1 MANSL
6 WSLNY
11 FSERP
16 MRTRVTSFR
25 TKSGVGLL
33 TIVTVLTVGGHQ
45 FGAKSGRARRV
56 FVVGTDNAPPYYHQ
70 DADGKIVGVAVD
82 VFKRAAAEL
91 DFDLKFVHL
100 AGQPDSF
107 LRSHQADFWPA
118 LTITDQ
124 RKAEFHMTQPWLY
137 NTFCMIHSGENAVPS
152 GKALRLAHWWNPVNT
167 RNAKIFFPEAQHVS
181 LSSRELVMRAVC
193 TGSVDAGL
201 IETRVFDSLLLSR
214 PAGCEGAK
222 LTRKSVPGAA
232 FPMGIAAVK
241 SASREADQIHEQIAR
256 MAHTGELARI
266 FEAWS
271 SITSN
276 EANSI
281 LAMNA
286 ARQQTRLAIAALGSM
301 LIGLGIFYWQFRRAK
316 TAYRLADRE
325 ASERKVAEEARRKA
339 DRTRAVVL
347 EGAGEGICG
356 LDAEGKT
363 TFLNTS
369 AARMLGLDGMAMNG
383 HSFHQLVHGT
393 VFDGCTLTDCPLRKI
408 RGMVGESFN
417 STGEFRRFD
426 GSCFP
431 VEFVCS
437 PLSEDGVYTG
447 SVITFKDISS
457 RRQAEWL
464 DGDRNMILE
473 MLAENRGLGQ
483 IFRAIAL
490 MVERQ
495 SPGVYCAITTLSG
508 SRLELRAAPS
518 LPVAFREA
526 LRFIPVACGS
536 LCCGTAAKLG
546 RPVIAADIAVD
557 PLWEHLRGKALDCGV
572 RSSWSHPILSA
583 SGEVLGTVATYS
595 DRIDG
600 VNTTGEMLSRVACR
614 LARLVIEQTSLT
626 ERLNHQ
632 AHHDSLT
639 GLPNRVLFQSRLD
652 QALVLSRHTGSTGAL
667 FYIDLDRFKQIN
679 DTLSHRVGDLYL
691 CQVVQ
696 RFERTLPP
704 EATLARLGGDEFAI
718 VFPTVEGR
726 LEAEQRARTLLGVML
741 DPFLLDGH
749 TVFGTAS
756 VGISLSDAF
765 RTAAELQSCADQAM
779 YQAKHSGRNR
789 FHFYSEELSRRAL
802 AELEI
807 EHCLRDAL
815 DHDQFVLHYQ
825 PQCRANGELLGFE
838 ALIRLPHSERGLI
851 PPHDFIPVAEDTG
864 LIVPIGSWVL
874 RQACRQLAAWRKQ
887 DSPGIT
893 MAVNVSAL
901 QLASG
906 TFPDEVAAI
915 LEEFGLPPGALELEL
930 TESMIMKNFNDCL
943 AQMEKLR
950 SLGVQLAIDDFGTG
964 YSSLSYLHRLPIH
977 TIKID
982 QSFVQSMDAEV
993 STRPLVEAILA
1004 AAHSLS
1010 CKVIAEGVETEAQ
1023 RWELVQ
1029 MGCNQMQG
1037 YLFSRALPAEE
1048 ALAGRQMTMES
1059 CALALAS

>member
-1 MANSL
+1 
-6 WSLNY
+6 
-11 FSERP
+11 

-25 TKSGVGLL
+25 TKAWAGLL
-33 TIVTVLTVGGHQ
+33 AFLSVLTVGGHH
-45 FGAKSGRARRV
+45 FAAKTGQARRV
-56 FVVGTDNAPPYYHQ
+56 FVVGTDNAPPYYRQ
-70 DADGKIVGVAVD
+70 NADGEIVGVAVD
-82 VFKRAAAEL
+82 VFTKAAAAL
-91 DFDLKFVHL
+91 DLDLKFVHL
-100 AGQPDSF
+100 AGQPDIF
-107 LRSHQADFWPA
+107 LRSHQADFWPV
-118 LTITDQ
+118 LTITDE
-124 RKAEFHMTQPWLY
+124 RKAEFHMTPPWLF
-137 NTFCMIHSGENAVPS
+137 NTFCLLHLSGAPVPH
-152 GKALRLAHWWNPVNT
+152 GKSLHLAHWTNAGNT
-167 RNAKIFFPEAQHVS
+167 KNAKTFFPEAKMLTVA
-181 LSSRELVMRAVC
+181 SRELVMRAVC

-201 IETRVFDSLLLSR
+201 IETRVLDSLLLAR
-214 PAGCEGAK
+214 PPGCEGAK
-222 LTRKSVPGAA
+222 LSRQSVPGAA

-241 SASREADQIHEQIAR
+241 SASREADQLQEQIAR
-256 MAHTGELARI
+256 MAHSGELARI

-271 SITSN
+271 SITAN

-301 LIGLGIFYWQFRRAK
+301 LISLGIFYWQFRRAK
-316 TAYRLADRE
+316 SAYRLAARE
-325 ASERKVAEEARRKA
+325 ASERKLAEEARRKA
-339 DRTRAVVL
+339 DRTRTVVL

-356 LDAEGKT
+356 LDAQGQT

-369 AARMLGLDGMAMNG
+369 AARMLGLEGIAMNG
-383 HSFHQLVHGT
+383 HSFHELVHGT
-393 VFDGCTLTDCPLRKI
+393 TFDGCTLPDCPLRHI

-417 STGEFRRFD
+417 STGEFRRLD

-437 PLSEDGVYTG
+437 PLSEDGLYTG

-457 RRQAEWL
+457 RQQAEWL

-483 IFRAIAL
+483 IFRAISL

-508 SRLELRAAPS
+508 TRLDLRAAPS
-518 LPVAFREA
+518 LPVALREV
-526 LRFIPVACGS
+526 LRSIPVGPDS
-536 LCCGTAAKLG
+536 FCCGTAANLG
-546 RPVIAADIAVD
+546 RPVIAPDIASD
-557 PLWEHLRGKALDCGV
+557 PHWEKARRTALDCGV
-572 RSSWSHPILSA
+572 RSCWSHPILSA

-595 DRIDG
+595 GHVDG

-626 ERLNHQ
+626 DKLNFQ

-652 QALVLSRHTGSTGAL
+652 QALVLSRHTGSMCAL

-691 CQVVQ
+691 CQVVK

-704 EATLARLGGDEFAI
+704 EATLARLGGDEFAVVI
-718 VFPTVEGR
+718 PTVEGAI
-726 LEAEQRARTLLGVML
+726 EMEKRARALLGAML

-765 RTAAELQSCADQAM
+765 CTAADLQSCADQAM

-789 FHFYSEELSRRAL
+789 FQFYSADLSRRAM

-874 RQACRQLAAWRKQ
+874 RQACRQLATWRKQ
-887 DSPGIT
+887 DLPAIT

-901 QLASG
+901 QLSSG
-906 TFPDEVAAI
+906 AFPDEVSAM
-915 LEEFGLPPGALELEL
+915 LQEFGLPPDALELEL
-930 TESMIMKNFNDCL
+930 TESMIMENFNDCL

-950 SLGVQLAIDDFGTG
+950 DLGVQLAIDDFGTG

-982 QSFVQSMDAEV
+982 QSFVHSMDAEV

-1004 AAHSLS
+1004 AARSLS

-1023 RWELVQ
+1023 RRELIQ
-1029 MGCNQMQG
+1029 MGCDQMQG
-1037 YLFSRALPAEE
+1037 YLFSRALPADE
-1048 ALAGRQMTMES
+1048 ALAGQQFKAES